1 MSCLA
6 EVSAETDAA
15 RAGILFGIA
24 PGGACRAT
32 PVARGAVGS
41 YPTVS
46 SLPVPWSLRAN
57 PWGDRRFHF
66 CGALRQVA
74 LPGRYP
80 APLSCGVR
88 TFLARVAPHA
98 AIRPSAQAVGYALDG
113 DASRGVGKREA
124 GSRARA
130 APCCA
135 VGAGGLGP
143 GASPIGSARSRQ
155 WQTVRV

>member
-46 SLPVPWSLRAN
+46 SLPVPWSLQAN

-98 AIRPSAQAVGYALDG
+98 AIRPSAQAVGYALDA
-113 DASRGVGKREA
+113 DASRGVGKRE
-124 GSRARA
+124 GSRARTV
-130 APCCA
+130 PCCA
-135 VGAGGLGP
+135 GDAGCLGP
-143 GASPIGSARSRQ
+143 GASPIGSARSRL
-155 WQTVRV
+155 WLTVRV